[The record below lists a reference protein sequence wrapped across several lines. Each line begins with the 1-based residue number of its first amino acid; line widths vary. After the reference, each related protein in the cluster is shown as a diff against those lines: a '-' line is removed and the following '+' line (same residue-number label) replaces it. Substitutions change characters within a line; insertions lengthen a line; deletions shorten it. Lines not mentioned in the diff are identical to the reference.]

1 MSFFGDGKCT
11 TTGESMKG
19 LFVRWGPSYAI
30 LANMAG
36 KSLWPRGIFQSAA
49 GIFPQTMVW
58 DALGFQETRIS
69 SFLRQEVDINFVDN
83 LGAKIHIPEVSDLVE
98 GKVYG

>member
-1 MSFFGDGKCT
+1 MHHD
-11 TTGESMKG
+11 
-19 LFVRWGPSYAI
+19 WGIDEGIICPLGAI